1 MNCIEVPVPSACL
14 RHFSWQ
20 MRWRPYHEESKV
32 HVGRHIW
39 SQYSV
44 EHLAGL
50 SQNKWRITIRNIQTV
65 RDPIVCFPKP
75 AYPPKKYESMVANG
89 ILLQSSSEG
98 HWEMAVQ
105 PWRAA
110 KSNIEGEKEGLCW
123 QKDFWRIKTQRIFLC
138 SLFQSRNHPF
148 QSRQADRNS
157 TLILADGPIHFRIW
171 ILSKIVLIFLSRAV
185 TARWLEYSTHRF
197 DTLWLLY
204 IILLIHGTPSFNQGV
219 VKH

>member
-123 QKDFWRIKTQRIFLC
+123 QKDFWRIKTQRIFCVPYFNLGTIPSNHDRLTGIRRWFWLMAQSTSGSGSYPRSFWS
-138 SLFQSRNHPF
+138 SLVGQ
-148 QSRQADRNS
+148 
-157 TLILADGPIHFRIW
+157 
-171 ILSKIVLIFLSRAV
+171 
-185 TARWLEYSTHRF
+185 
-197 DTLWLLY
+197 
-204 IILLIHGTPSFNQGV
+204 
-219 VKH
+219 

>member
-1 MNCIEVPVPSACL
+1 MTSI
-14 RHFSWQ
+14 SWGIKGPC
-20 MRWRPYHEESKV
+20 RSSY
-32 HVGRHIW
+32 
-39 SQYSV
+39 
-44 EHLAGL
+44 L
-50 SQNKWRITIRNIQTV
+50 ITIFRGTSCRVVPKQMTNNYQEHSSREGSNSLFSETSLPSEEIWKHGGQRNPSSV
-65 RDPIVCFPKP
+65 LLGRSLGDGGP
-75 AYPPKKYESMVANG
+75 ALARGEIK
-89 ILLQSSSEG
+89 
-98 HWEMAVQ
+98 HWGWKRRVVLTERFLEDQ
-105 PWRAA
+105 NP
-110 KSNIEGEKEGLCW
+110 E
-123 QKDFWRIKTQRIFLC
+123 DFLC

-219 VKH
+219 IKH